1 MPADPL
7 QPEAP
12 EPGGLTDQAAP
23 VPQPSDADLV
33 RALVEI
39 EHATTK
45 TPLLLPP
52 PEVNPLPT
60 KASWFD
66 RNAVVIFFLAA
77 VVVVSLLLAWGVQLA
92 GRKIASSLA
101 TRGQRTSSAAIA
113 PTIDPASQA
122 EAEQVLTRV
131 AAGDSAAVEQVFSLS
146 AGWTGKTGRTPKA
159 EQLITTAL
167 NSHDMRMREAAIQ
180 AVLTMDGIPVNQ
192 VGLDMLKQAVGNPE
206 QRAWALW
213 NLGAL
218 GNRGVDPMHTAKIV
232 EAYLSDPDVNTRTN
246 AVNGLGLIATD
257 ETVPVLLDRFRNDPS
272 PVVQEAAACA
282 MAESGM
288 YTHVQRMAAAASL
301 VGWLDD
307 SLLTTQ
313 QRTWAVHALSDISG
327 QSLGNDSPA
336 WRQWYDASR

>member
-1 MPADPL
+1 MPSDPL
-7 QPEAP
+7 QPEASD
-12 EPGGLTDQAAP
+12 PGGLTDQVAP
-23 VPQPSDADLV
+23 APQPTSADLV

-45 TPLLLPP
+45 APLAP
-52 PEVNPLPT
+52 PEVTPPLT

-66 RNAVVIFFLAA
+66 RNAVVIFFLVG
-77 VVVVSLLLAWGVQLA
+77 VVVASFLLAWGVQLA
-92 GRKIASSLA
+92 GKRIASLLA
-101 TRGQRTSSAAIA
+101 TRSQRSSSAEIA
-113 PTIDPASQA
+113 RPIDPATQA
-122 EAEQVLTRV
+122 EAEQMLARV
-131 AAGDSAAVEQVFSLS
+131 VAGDSGAVEKVLS
-146 AGWTGKTGRTPKA
+146 QSTGWTGKTRRTPKA

-167 NSHDMRMREAAIQ
+167 NSHDMHAREAAVQ
-180 AVLTMDGIPVNQ
+180 AVLAMDGIPANEN
-192 VGLDMLKQAVGNPE
+192 GLDTLKQAVGNPE

-218 GNRGVDPMHTAKIV
+218 GNRGVDPVHTAKII
-232 EAYLSDPDVNTRTN
+232 ESYLNDPDVTVRAN
-246 AVNGLGLIATD
+246 AVNGLAIVGTD
-257 ETVPVLLDRFRNDPS
+257 ETVPMLLDRFRNDPS

-288 YTHVQRMAAAASL
+288 YTHQQRLVAAASL

-327 QSLGNDSPA
+327 QNLGTDSAA
-336 WRQWYDASR
+336 WRQWYDAAR